1 MSIQLCSIKPD
12 IGRKLKKHNTGEYF
26 SLNILFWENKVIFHR
41 MLFVLTPNEFV
52 VSFVSDT
59 EKLFNFNFWYDKYL

>member
-12 IGRKLKKHNTGEYF
+12 IGRKLKKRNTGEFF
-26 SLNILFWENKVIFHR
+26 SLYCFGKIKLFFIK
-41 MLFVLTPNEFV
+41 MLFVLIPNEFV

-59 EKLFNFNFWYDKYL
+59 AKFFNFNFWYDKYL